1 MQHQENIGFWG
12 KIHTDEQG
20 KPLEWLSLT
29 QHCLDV
35 ASVFAALL
43 ELPSIKRK
51 LDASAGIILDETQ
64 CQRLA
69 VISLLHDAGKANLG
83 FQDKVFDQKAPRA
96 GHVRELAPLFFESSL
111 CEAFADALQIDI
123 LGVWFDTPEA
133 MESFLLASWSHH
145 GSPVKFIEGD
155 KTGPYHHAKTEWWPG
170 KPDRNPMQAIAGL
183 MQAARLAFPS
193 AFDQQAKPIPVCPAL
208 QHRFA
213 GLVML
218 ADWLGSHQSFF
229 PLGREDD
236 VEFARAAARR
246 AVAAV
251 GLDANLSQIA
261 IAKQTG
267 DFQAWFGF
275 KPRPLQAHIHG
286 LSTQSEK
293 SRLIIAEAE
302 TGSGKTEA
310 ALVRFFKLFAAG
322 EVDSLYFALPT
333 RVAARELYRRIFS
346 YLEQVFPNAGERP
359 VCLLAVPRYARVD
372 NETPIKILP
381 DDQVRWHDDQDQ
393 HKQERQWAAEHPKR
407 FLAATV
413 AVGTIDQALLSALQT
428 KHAHLRSVCL
438 DRSLLVVDEVH
449 ASDPYMRYL
458 LRGLLAHHVK
468 RMQGHA
474 VLLSATLGAVARAE
488 FLTAAGCE
496 TALNTDYASACSAP
510 YPAYTLLDGAPKL
523 IERTQECKTKRVQ
536 FDPRPLLKQPDAL
549 LPELAEALNKGAR
562 VLIVMNTVARS
573 VALQQ
578 AIEKHPA
585 IPKDWLFSCKQII
598 CPHHGRF
605 VASDRELLDQA
616 VSDRWGKDTPAGPVV
631 LVGTQTLEQSL
642 DIDADWLITDLCPM
656 DVLLQRIGRLHRHDR
671 IRPEGFALARCTVL
685 IPDTASL
692 DEWLDAKGEATGE
705 AKKSGLGSVYEDMRT
720 LELTR
725 LMLAENPDVE
735 IPLDN
740 RRLVEN
746 ATHPERLASLTGE
759 RWGKHGQVLE
769 GKTISKELAAYY
781 SVFKY
786 DIAFGEFNFNAI
798 NKDKYDDKSAR
809 TRLGLD
815 TLRIQLSSPVYGPFS
830 AEISEMTIPGH
841 LAPNKDKLEEYAKVF
856 HHDKDEIRLRYGE
869 LVYKYSRYGLEKL
882 DEPTD

>member
-1 MQHQENIGFWG
+1 MQHQENIEFWG

-35 ASVFAALL
+35 ASVFAVLL
-43 ELPSIKRK
+43 ELPGIKRK
-51 LDASAGIILDETQ
+51 LNASAGFTLDEVQ
-64 CQRLA
+64 YQRLA
-69 VISLLHDAGKANLG
+69 VIAFLHDVGKANLG
-83 FQDKVFDQKAPRA
+83 FQDKVFNKQATRA

-123 LGVWFDTPEA
+123 LGNWFDTPEA
-133 MESFLLASWSHH
+133 LESFLLASWSHH

-155 KTGPYHHAKTEWWPG
+155 KTGPYYRAKTEWWAG
-170 KPDRNPMQAIAGL
+170 KPDRNPMQAIAVL
-183 MQAARLAFPS
+183 MQAARLAFPA
-193 AFDQQAKPIPVCPAL
+193 AFAQQAKTIPVCPAL

-229 PLGREDD
+229 PLGRKDD

-251 GLDANLSQIA
+251 GLDASLLQTA

-310 ALVRFFKLFAAG
+310 ALVRFFNLFAAG

-346 YLEQVFPNAGERP
+346 YLEQVFPNADNRP
-359 VCLLAVPRYARVD
+359 VCLLAVPRYAQVD
-372 NETPIKILP
+372 NEPVEIILP
-381 DDQVRWHDDQDQ
+381 KDQVRWHDDKDQ

-496 TALNTDYASACSAP
+496 SALNTDYASASSAP

-523 IERTQECKTKRVQ
+523 IERTQACKIKRVQ

-549 LPELAEALNKGAR
+549 LPELAEALKKGAR
-562 VLIVMNTVARS
+562 VLIVLNTVARA

-578 AIEKHPA
+578 ALENSVNISP
-585 IPKDWLFSCKQII
+585 DWLFKCGAVI

-605 VASDRELLDQA
+605 AASDRELLDQA
-616 VSDRWGKDTPAGPVV
+616 VSERWGKDTPVGPVV

-656 DVLLQRIGRLHRHDR
+656 DVLLQRIGRLHRHGR

-692 DEWLDAKGEATGE
+692 EDWLDKNGKAIGESAKA
-705 AKKSGLGSVYEDMRT
+705 GLGSVYADMRGLQLT
-720 LELTR
+720 WREL
-725 LMLAENPDVE
+725 AANPMVE
-735 IPLDN
+735 IPQDN
-740 RRLVEN
+740 RRLVEA
-746 ATHPERLASLTGE
+746 ATHPERLEGLTGE
-759 RWGKHGQVLE
+759 RWDKHGQKLS
-769 GKTISKELAAYY
+769 GKTLAEEMTAYY
-781 SVFKY
+781 ASACY
-786 DIAFGEFNFNAI
+786 DQAFGEFSFNEL
-798 NKDKYDDKSAR
+798 NENAR
-809 TRLGLD
+809 TRLGLN
-815 TLRIQLSSPVYGPFS
+815 TLRILLNIPVTGPFGQ
-830 AEISEMTIPGH
+830 EITEITIPGH
-841 LAPNKDKLEEYAKVF
+841 LAPKDKSEEFAKILR
-856 HHDKDEIRLRYGE
+856 HDHKQIVLRYGE
-869 LVYKYSRYGLEKL
+869 MVYKYSRYGLEKL
-882 DEPTD
+882 DELTD

>member
-43 ELPSIKRK
+43 ELSGIKRK
-51 LDASAGIILDETQ
+51 LDASAGLTLDENQ

-69 VISLLHDAGKANLG
+69 VIAFLHDVGKANLG
-83 FQDKVFDQKAPRA
+83 FQDKVFDPEAPRA
-96 GHVRELAPLFFESSL
+96 GHVRELAPLFFERSL
-111 CEAFADALQIDI
+111 CDAFADALQIDT
-123 LGVWFDTPEA
+123 LVDWFDTPEA

-155 KTGPYHHAKTEWWPG
+155 KTGHYHPAKTQWWLG
-170 KPDRNPMQAIAGL
+170 KPGRNPMQAIAGL
-183 MQAARLAFPS
+183 MQAARLAFPA
-193 AFDQQAKPIPVCPAL
+193 AFEQQAKPIPVSPAL

-229 PLGREDD
+229 PLGREND
-236 VEFARAAARR
+236 VEFPLAAARR

-251 GLDANLSQIA
+251 GLDASLSQTA
-261 IAKQTG
+261 IAKQPG

-286 LSTQSEK
+286 LPKKEPK

-346 YLEQVFPNAGERP
+346 YLEKVFPNADERP

-372 NETPIKILP
+372 NEPVESILP
-381 DDQVRWHDDQDQ
+381 KDQVRWHDEQDQ

-407 FLAATV
+407 FLAATI

-488 FLTAAGCE
+488 FLSAAGCE
-496 TALNTDYASACSAP
+496 SALNTDYASACSAP
-510 YPAYTLLDGAPKL
+510 YPAYTVLDGAPKL

-549 LPELAEALNKGAR
+549 LPELAEALHKGAR
-562 VLIVMNTVARS
+562 VLIVLNTVARA

-578 AIEKHPA
+578 AMENSVNISPE
-585 IPKDWLFSCKQII
+585 WLFKCGAVI

-605 VASDRELLDQA
+605 AASDRELLDQA

-671 IRPEGFALARCTVL
+671 IRPEGFELACCTVL

-692 DEWLDAKGEATGE
+692 EDWLDANGKAIGES
-705 AKKSGLGSVYEDMRT
+705 AKAGLGSVYSDMRG
-720 LELTR
+720 LELTWR
-725 LMLAENPDVE
+725 ELAATPMVE
-735 IPLDN
+735 IPQDN
-740 RRLVEN
+740 RRLVEA
-746 ATHPERLASLTGE
+746 ATHPERLEGLTGE
-759 RWGKHGQVLE
+759 RWEKHGQKLS
-769 GKTISKELAAYY
+769 GKILAEEMTAYY
-781 SVFKY
+781 ASACY
-786 DIAFGEFNFNAI
+786 DQAFGEFSYHELNEN
-798 NKDKYDDKSAR
+798 AR
-809 TRLGLD
+809 TRLGLN
-815 TLRIQLSSPVYGPFS
+815 TLRIPINKPVTGPFGQ
-830 AEISEMTIPGH
+830 EITEITIPAH
-841 LAPNKDKLEEYAKVF
+841 LAPKDKSEEFAKILR
-856 HHDKDEIRLRYGE
+856 HDHEQIVLRYGE
-869 LVYKYSRYGLEKL
+869 LVYKYSRYGLEKN